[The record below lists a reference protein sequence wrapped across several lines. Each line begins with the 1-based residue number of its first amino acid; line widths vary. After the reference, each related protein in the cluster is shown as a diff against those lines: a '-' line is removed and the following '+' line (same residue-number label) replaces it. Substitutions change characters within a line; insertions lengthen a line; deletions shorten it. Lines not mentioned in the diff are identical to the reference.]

1 VDYTI
6 KIGGEAGQ
14 GIQTIGGTLARL
26 FARSGYHVF
35 TNQDYESRV
44 RGGHNFYQIRL
55 SDRQITASRDTVDIL
70 VAMDQAS
77 IILHEKELSRDGQ
90 VVYDSD
96 ALKQKHEGL
105 HFFDT
110 PFTQLAVAHGGQK
123 IMANTVAIGS
133 VLGMLEMEIDILIEI
148 LKTTFSKKGDDVIQ
162 GNVKAAEAGRN
173 FVLKYCQKC
182 SFTPAVRSKARM
194 LITGNDA
201 IGLGAVASGLKF
213 YSAYPMT
220 PSTSIMNYVAGK
232 EEEYGIIVEQ
242 AEDEIAAINMALGA
256 SLPV

>member
-1 VDYTI
+1 MDYTI

-44 RGGHNFYQIRL
+44 RGGHNFYQVRL

-105 HFFDT
+105 HFFD
-110 PFTQLAVAHGGQK
+110 
-123 IMANTVAIGS
+123 
-133 VLGMLEMEIDILIEI
+133 
-148 LKTTFSKKGDDVIQ
+148 
-162 GNVKAAEAGRN
+162 
-173 FVLKYCQKC
+173 
-182 SFTPAVRSKARM
+182 
-194 LITGNDA
+194 
-201 IGLGAVASGLKF
+201 
-213 YSAYPMT
+213 
-220 PSTSIMNYVAGK
+220 
-232 EEEYGIIVEQ
+232 
-242 AEDEIAAINMALGA
+242 
-256 SLPV
+256 